1 MFRHEPMEKTLST
14 PTFEQVLMNID
25 LLRDFF
31 TPFVSID
38 TATVMMDS
46 FPRGLSFGFLIR
58 PATTSAG
65 VDGRPPA

>member
-1 MFRHEPMEKTLST
+1 MEKALPTL
-14 PTFEQVLMNID
+14 TFEQVLMSID

-31 TPFVSID
+31 APFVRID

-46 FPRGLSFGFLIR
+46 FPRDLSFGFLIR

-65 VDGRPPA
+65 VGGRPPA